1 MEITE
6 GCLLKFDVAKLIIKP
21 PIKEGDVMDIEIL
34 LVSDTVPASIKGYV
48 TIDER
53 NNYFPRS
60 HGADPATTIS
70 RSAKRRL
77 RVGMKQLATQIRGEL
92 NNG

>member
-6 GCLLKFDVAKLIIKP
+6 GCLLKFDVAELIIKP
-21 PIKEGDVMDIEIL
+21 PIREGDVMDIEMMLI
-34 LVSDTVPASIKGYV
+34 SDIIPVRIKGYV
-48 TIDER
+48 TIDGR
-53 NNYFPRS
+53 NNYFPRT
-60 HGADPATTIS
+60 HGSDPTTTIS

>member
-6 GCLLKFDVAKLIIKP
+6 SCLLKFDIAKLIIKP
-21 PIKEGDVMDIEIL
+21 PIREGDVMDIEML
-34 LVSDTVPASIKGYV
+34 LVSDTIPASIEGYV
-48 TIDER
+48 TIDGR
-53 NNYFPRS
+53 NNYFPRTYGS
-60 HGADPATTIS
+60 NPSITIS
-70 RSAKRRL
+70 SSAKRRL

>member
-21 PIKEGDVMDIEIL
+21 PIREGDVMDIEML
-34 LVSDTVPASIKGYV
+34 LVSDIIPVSIEGYV
-48 TIDER
+48 SIDGR

-60 HGADPATTIS
+60 YGSDPTTAIS
-70 RSAKRRL
+70 VSAKRRL